1 MKIMANKMT
10 KKDYF
15 AMVKEMVSENVELVA
30 FVDKEL
36 ELLDRKNASKSKAQV
51 AKDEATVK
59 LTADVKAMFEANAE
73 VVYTATEVALAFNVT
88 VQKMTAVLTALVND
102 KVVAREVVKSKANF
116 KLA

>member
-30 FVDKEL
+30 FVDREL
-36 ELLDRKNASKSKAQV
+36 ALLDKKNASKSKAQV
-51 AKDEATVK
+51 AKDEATAK
-59 LTADVKAMFEANAE
+59 LAADVEAMFVANAD
-73 VVYTATEVALAFNVT
+73 VAYTATEVAVKFNVT

-102 KVVAREVVKSKANF
+102 KVLAREVVKSKANF